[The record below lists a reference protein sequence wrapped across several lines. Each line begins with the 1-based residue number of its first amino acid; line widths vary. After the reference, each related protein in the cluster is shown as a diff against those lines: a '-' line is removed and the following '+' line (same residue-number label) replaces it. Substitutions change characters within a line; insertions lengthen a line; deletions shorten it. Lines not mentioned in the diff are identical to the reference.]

1 MLRSVIPGSAIFLY
15 LGWSLISP
23 PQFESC
29 LPEGMKP
36 TDAISVQA
44 VRTADGG
51 MALKKFTVNEKL
63 IELKAHC
70 KKGKL
75 VDPAGR
81 EIRFYKLA
89 GCWGNP
95 PAGYQEILER
105 QEKEINDLKKRYTVV
120 EIPCDL
126 SGSPKLI
133 H

>member
-1 MLRSVIPGSAIFLY
+1 MLRSVVLGSAMFLY

-23 PQFESC
+23 HQFESC
-29 LPEGMKP
+29 LPEGMKL
-36 TDAISVQA
+36 TDVISVQI
-44 VRTADGG
+44 VKTADGG
-51 MALKKFTVNEKL
+51 AARKKITLNEKL
-63 IELKAHC
+63 IEIKARC

-75 VDPAGR
+75 VDTAGR
-81 EIRFYKLA
+81 EIRLYKRA

-95 PAGYQEILER
+95 PVDYQEILER
-105 QEKEINDLKKRYTVV
+105 QEKDIVELRKRYTVV

>member
-1 MLRSVIPGSAIFLY
+1 MLRSVILGSAVFLY

-23 PQFESC
+23 HRFESC
-29 LPEGMKP
+29 LPEGMKL
-36 TDAISVQA
+36 TDVISVQI
-44 VRTADGG
+44 VRAADGG
-51 MALKKFTVNEKL
+51 AALKKITLNEKL

-75 VDPAGR
+75 LDTAMK

-95 PAGYQEILER
+95 PVDYQEILER
-105 QEKEINDLKKRYTVV
+105 QEKDINELKKRYTIV